1 MMEFALALLP
11 IIWLVIALAALG
23 IPGHIACGSAL
34 VASCVLALAFWQLSA
49 VCVATA
55 ALEGILNALWPICAV
70 VVAALFLYNLCV
82 KTGGMETVKRMLLD
96 VSQDER
102 VLVLLI
108 AWGFGNFM
116 EGIAGF
122 GTAVAVPAAMLVGI
136 GFEPFTAVV
145 GCLVVNA
152 TPTAFGSVG
161 VPTATLATI
170 TGLDSVALSGNIALM
185 EFAITFAA
193 PYLLVAICG
202 GGLRSLR
209 GALGVTTLAA
219 ASFTVPWLLMALFAG
234 PELPNIVGAVC
245 SMACIVLYARW
256 VSRHSADA
264 RATTDGTSAAQATST
279 GSGQGQASA
288 ADQALSAPEA
298 LRAWSPFILVF
309 ILLMGTSKLCPPVHN
324 VLALVKSDVI
334 VYAGENPN
342 TLTMSWLGAP
352 GLMILLAAILGGA
365 IQGAR
370 PAEMWGVFCET
381 IRSYWRTLATICSV
395 LAMAKVMSY
404 SGMIDDI
411 AVVLV
416 SSAGALYP
424 LVAPAVGAL
433 GGFVTGSGTSSNVLF
448 GGLQAGTAQSLGL
461 DATWIA
467 AANAAGAGIGKMISP
482 QSIAIGAS
490 AAGIAGSAPKILRSA
505 LRYFAVFIVLTCIL
519 CFVAAR

>member
-1 MMEFALALLP
+1 MEFVLALLP
-11 IIWLVIALAALG
+11 IMWLVIALAALG
-23 IPGHIACGSAL
+23 IPGHIACGTAL

-82 KTGGMETVKRMLLD
+82 KTGGMETVKRMLLG

-102 VLVLLI
+102 VLALLI

-170 TGLDSVALSGNIALM
+170 TGPDSVALSGDIALM

-234 PELPNIVGAVC
+234 PELPNIVGAVV
-245 SMACIVLYARW
+245 SMVCIVLYARHA
-256 VSRHSADA
+256 SKSGAGAGQEAESAPD
-264 RATTDGTSAAQATST
+264 QAPAP
-279 GSGQGQASA
+279 G
-288 ADQALSAPEA
+288 QALSLHEA

-309 ILLMGTSKLCPPVHN
+309 VLLMGTSKLCPPVHN
-324 VLALVKSDVI
+324 VLALEESSVV
-334 VYAGENPN
+334 VYAGESPN
-342 TLTMSWLGAP
+342 TLTMSWLSAP
-352 GLMILLAAILGGA
+352 GLMILFAALLGGA

-370 PAEMWGVFCET
+370 PAEMFSVFCQT
-381 IRSYWRTLATICSV
+381 IRSYWRTLVTICSV

-416 SSAGALYP
+416 SSAGGLYP

-490 AAGIAGSAPKILRSA
+490 AAGIAGSAPKILRAA
-505 LRYFAVFIVLTCIL
+505 LKYFAVFIVLTCIL
-519 CFVAAR
+519 CFAAAR